1 MSHEDFN
8 TTNEDTMI
16 GGKNKNPRC
25 IAPYCGSRKDVWQGR
40 AEKTSGG
47 LTKDDLHLNDAGR
60 IVSKKKF
67 VTASKEQRLRKYGYG
82 PNRTFNNRH
91 KFVKVAPR
99 KSLKS
104 RSPSWKKVQTKKRR
118 PQKSEKKDLVKHK
131 NYYKELEE
139 SSTMETKGGFNPTK
153 SPKSPRRKRVS
164 KRASSATPKRR

>member
-8 TTNEDTMI
+8 TTNEDTMV

-25 IAPYCGSRKDVWQGR
+25 IAPECGSRKDVWQGR
-40 AEKTSGG
+40 VKKTSGG

-67 VTASKEQRLRKYGYG
+67 ITASKEQRLRKHGYG

-139 SSTMETKGGFNPTK
+139 SSTMETKGGFNPK
-153 SPKSPRRKRVS
+153 SPKSPKRKKVH
-164 KRASSATPKRR
+164 KKASSATPKRK